1 MSRRRSPEKRELPAD
16 PRFGD
21 VMVTKF
27 INYCMKDGKRSVSER
42 TFYRALDIV
51 KDKSGQEGI
60 EVFRAALNNVKPS
73 VEVKSRR
80 SDRYGRA
87 NSAVTPAKQ
96 ARLSKAGLLWL
107 KSHHQMRDRAR
118 FDVVAIDHTDVEP
131 RVELIQ
137 NAFEL
142 KYG

>member
-1 MSRRRSPEKRELPAD
+1 MKTSTHQLGRQNEAVAVRYLKRNGYRILDQNCRTACGEIDIVA
-16 PRFGD
+16 
-21 VMVTKF
+21 
-27 INYCMKDGKRSVSER
+27 KDGPV
-42 TFYRALDIV
+42 T
-51 KDKSGQEGI
+51 
-60 EVFRAALNNVKPS
+60 VF

-80 SDRYGRA
+80 SDRYGKA
-87 NSAVTPAKQ
+87 KSAVTPAKQ

-118 FDVVAIDHTDVEP
+118 FDVVAIDHTDKEP